1 MLCLA
6 MDVTWPSPVLVMLKN
21 ETMTPLSHVVT
32 DEESS
37 WIVSV
42 YFLSAL
48 FTLLLSFFFVNRLG
62 KKQCLM
68 FGSLPRIVS
77 ALICLFA
84 TNYQMLLIARVIK
97 GISDTSAIV
106 AVAPYAAEIS
116 STEIRGSLGTIS
128 QVLSSLGVL
137 IMFSVGPYVSY
148 FTLNIIFTS
157 IIVITFFPIFFLPE
171 SPYFLHSKGRSE
183 DALAVLKFLRDSES
197 TALTEL
203 NGYNVDKGINFDK
216 RAFFREK
223 TFIKTTLIGTVI
235 ALGTQLLGLGVFFT
249 ALKELKAESIH
260 GFFNYLP
267 LLSMG
272 IVVLC
277 FSSGA
282 GPLYLLL
289 IVELLDSPYRMVGT
303 NVCMFASVMAS
314 FLLTKYFAAIITA
327 IGSAATFYACS
338 CNCLAFCVFVVI
350 FVPETKNKSF
360 GEIQSALA
368 NRVCHLKCSI
378 KSTKM

>member
-48 FTLLLSFFFVNRLG
+48 FRERLTIKG
-62 KKQCLM
+62 Y
-68 FGSLPRIVS
+68 LPQLS
-77 ALICLFA
+77 AL
-84 TNYQMLLIARVIK
+84 ARAIIK
-97 GISDTSAIV
+97 I
-106 AVAPYAAEIS
+106 
-116 STEIRGSLGTIS
+116 
-128 QVLSSLGVL
+128 
-137 IMFSVGPYVSY
+137 
-148 FTLNIIFTS
+148 
-157 IIVITFFPIFFLPE
+157 
-171 SPYFLHSKGRSE
+171 PYFLHSKGRSE